1 MPKYTTYKQLSEA
14 FRSGELGEHYYLML
28 DKSGCCNSLNY
39 YDKNAT
45 ADENEKRQ
53 EACTMIFDFDDSD
66 GSIPIES
73 ACDALG
79 IRYEWS

>member
-28 DKSGCCNSLNY
+28 DKSGCSNSLNY
-39 YDKNAT
+39 YDENAS
-45 ADENEKRQ
+45 DEENERHQ
-53 EACTMIFDFDDSD
+53 EACRDIFDFDED
-66 GSIPIES
+66 GDTTPIES

-79 IRYEWS
+79 IRHEWC